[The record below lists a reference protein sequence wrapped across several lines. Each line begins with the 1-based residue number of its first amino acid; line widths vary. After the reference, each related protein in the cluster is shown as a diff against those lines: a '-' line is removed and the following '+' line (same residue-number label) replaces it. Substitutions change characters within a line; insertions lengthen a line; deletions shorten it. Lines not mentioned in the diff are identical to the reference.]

1 MEVVVGRARVVVV
14 AGTVVV
20 VVGAVVGG
28 TVVVVAGA
36 PVVVVA
42 GAVTVVVVSWAAAL
56 PAMMP
61 SMIGVAVSVRT
72 SAAER
77 RATFE
82 GMAAAYGQRPWS
94 GGTMAPPRWFDPERV
109 VLRGKTRSVGPVAPT
124 WSDVDLTGAT
134 TPAGSKWCVLAPGDG
149 DSRVTVTAE
158 GPERRQL
165 TVMFTDLVGST
176 DLASMLDPEDW
187 HDVLNAYQ
195 HRVAA
200 IVTRHGGVIAQFQGD
215 GAVAYFGYP
224 VAQES
229 ASRDALVA
237 GMEVVEDIVRLGS
250 ELPPALGISELRAR
264 AGIHTGEVLVAAVT
278 AGGQER
284 LPDIWGQVPNM
295 AARLQAAGEPGQI
308 VVSGETATLVA
319 GFFELES
326 LGSLTLKGI
335 GHPVPA
341 FLVLQRSSAR
351 NRLEARPLTGFIPR
365 SEASDWLDEQWHQL
379 ETGSGRLVVVSG
391 EPGIGKSRLL
401 FEFSTEL
408 EARGFP
414 VVTLL
419 CSRRGSLSPLQP
431 FGEVMG
437 HVPATPQ
444 DAAAWIE
451 DQAGSTSLLLVVEDV
466 HWADPSTLEAVHAVA
481 RRHAPVLVVMSA
493 RPEIA
498 DHPHVQ
504 PDAALQLDRL
514 SSDEVHAML
523 ERLPYALRLTDDV
536 REVLVQRADGVP
548 LFLEELARGLADD
561 SEVAAYAMPTTLSE
575 VITARLDRVG
585 EAKRVAQ
592 AAAVIGRSFDRQL
605 LEAATG
611 LDGPGLD
618 AELRRL
624 QEHALIE
631 PSPRSDEM
639 QFRHALIHEASYRSV
654 LRVDRVRVH
663 GAVGETL
670 MASGRAAAQPEIAAY
685 HLGSAGRAS
694 EAVLLWKQ
702 ASHTARQNARF
713 REAAGHEREVLALVG
728 QLPEEERDVT
738 ELKSRGRLVMCL
750 TAVDQ
755 SAPEALEESRRVEEL
770 ARCLGNREILLRNYM
785 VLVPWWQASA
795 EYKII
800 NRILHEARTEA
811 EILGDDWMLQLIN
824 TYEGTTRI
832 WQGMLSEG
840 LAQLRSSYEASGLPL
855 DASLRDLPAMR
866 SIELIALAAPRAAT
880 ALACWLTGNTAEAWR
895 IADDV
900 LLCTAERG
908 VPQAQAVAAVTAA
921 IMAQLDGER
930 EVVIK
935 LAGEA
940 LHVADEVS
948 TRQWRQWAQSLQWW
962 ADEGLEEPELPGPLL
977 RPYFEM
983 LLADDL
989 LASEGRARRAAR
1001 RRAQHGPLQRRAI
1014 L

>member
-1 MEVVVGRARVVVV
+1 
-14 AGTVVV
+14 
-20 VVGAVVGG
+20 
-28 TVVVVAGA
+28 
-36 PVVVVA
+36 
-42 GAVTVVVVSWAAAL
+42 
-56 PAMMP
+56 
-61 SMIGVAVSVRT
+61 
-72 SAAER
+72 
-77 RATFE
+77 
-82 GMAAAYGQRPWS
+82 
-94 GGTMAPPRWFDPERV
+94 
-109 VLRGKTRSVGPVAPT
+109 
-124 WSDVDLTGAT
+124 
-134 TPAGSKWCVLAPGDG
+134 
-149 DSRVTVTAE
+149 VTASPE

-176 DLASMLDPEDW
+176 DLASALDPEDW
-187 HDVLNAYQ
+187 HEVLNAYQ

-200 IVTRHGGVIAQFQGD
+200 IVTAHGGVIAQFQGD

-224 VAQES
+224 EAQES
-229 ASRDALVA
+229 ASRDALDA
-237 GMEVVEDIVRLGS
+237 GKAIVEDIVRLGT
-250 ELPPALGISELRAR
+250 ELPPALGIADLQAR
-264 AGIHTGEVLVAAVT
+264 AGIHTGEVLVAPVT

-284 LPDIWGQVPNM
+284 LPDVWGQVPNM
-295 AARLQAAGEPGQI
+295 AARLQAVGEPGH
-308 VVSGETATLVA
+308 VVISGETATLVA

-326 LGSLTLKGI
+326 LGALTLKGI
-335 GHPVPA
+335 GHAVPA
-341 FLVLQRSSAR
+341 FRVLVRSGAR
-351 NRLEARPLTGFIPR
+351 NRLEARPLTLFIPR
-365 SEASDWLDEQWHQL
+365 VEASDWLEDQWGQI
-379 ETGSGRLVVVSG
+379 GPDAGRLVVVSG

-401 FEFSTEL
+401 FEFSAEL
-408 EARGFP
+408 VGRRCR

-419 CSRRGSLSPLQP
+419 CSRRASLSPLQP

-444 DAAAWIE
+444 EAAAWVE
-451 DQAGSTSLLLVVEDV
+451 DRADAASTLLVVEDA

-481 RRHAPVLVVMSA
+481 RSGAPVLVVMSA
-493 RPEIA
+493 RPEIS
-498 DHPHVQ
+498 DDPHGP
-504 PDAALQLDRL
+504 PDAVLHLDRM
-514 SSDEVHAML
+514 SGDEARALL
-523 ERLPYALRLTDDV
+523 ERLPEAALLKEDV
-536 REVLVQRADGVP
+536 REALVRRADGVP
-548 LFLEELARGLADD
+548 LFLEELARGLAEA
-561 SEVAAYAMPTTLSE
+561 SQFTSAAMPTTLAE

-592 AAAVIGRSFDRQL
+592 AAAVIGRSFDRQV

-611 LDGPGLD
+611 LEGPGLD

-624 QEHALIE
+624 HEHAILE

-670 MASGRAAAQPEIAAY
+670 IASGRAEAQPEVAAY
-685 HLGSAGRAS
+685 HLGAAGRAT
-694 EAVLLWKQ
+694 EAVPLWKQ
-702 ASHTARQNARF
+702 ASHMARQNARF
-713 REAAGHEREVLALVG
+713 REAAGHEREVLALVR
-728 QLPEEERDVT
+728 QLPEEERDPT
-738 ELKSRGRLVMCL
+738 ELRSRSRLVMCL

-770 ARCLGNREILLRNYM
+770 ARQLGNREILLRNYM

-795 EYKII
+795 EYKTI

-811 EILGDDWMLQLIN
+811 EALGDDWMLQLVN

-840 LAQLRSSYEASGLPL
+840 LAQLRDSYELSGFPL
-855 DASLRDLPAMR
+855 DASLCDLPPMP
-866 SIELIALAAPRAAT
+866 SVELMALAAPRVAS
-880 ALACWLTGNTAEAWR
+880 ALACWLTGNTTEAWR

-900 LLCTAERG
+900 LRCTTERE

-930 EVVIK
+930 EVVTT

-948 TRQWRQWAQSLQWW
+948 TRQWRQWARSLQWW
-962 ADEGLEEPELPGPLL
+962 AGEGTEEPELPGPLL

-989 LASEGRARRAAR
+989 LSGVERARALLDDALDTARSTGEQFCEPEILRLRAGVLRRAHQVEAAAR
-1001 RRAQHGPLQRRAI
+1001 DYEGAVSVARQQGARMLELRALTDWMGLPGAPDSVRVDLEACVAESATGGPSRSLEEARRTLGSP
-1014 L
+1014 